1 MGANSTSITTANDP
15 IDPLSPR
22 PEPAHT
28 QHVGSISTA
37 LGALRRRRDPQ
48 CHLQDSFG
56 TIPHA
61 LARPPAPAS
70 PSRPSAAPWSG
81 PGALEYQLIAWLTN
95 WMM

>member
-1 MGANSTSITTANDP
+1 MGANCTSITTVHDP

-22 PEPAHT
+22 SEPAPT

-56 TIPHA
+56 TTPA
-61 LARPPAPAS
+61 RLARPTAPAS
-70 PSRPSAAPWSG
+70 YTGDFCSPCGR
-81 PGALEYQLIAWLTN
+81 GALDRQLIAWLTN
-95 WMM
+95 WMI